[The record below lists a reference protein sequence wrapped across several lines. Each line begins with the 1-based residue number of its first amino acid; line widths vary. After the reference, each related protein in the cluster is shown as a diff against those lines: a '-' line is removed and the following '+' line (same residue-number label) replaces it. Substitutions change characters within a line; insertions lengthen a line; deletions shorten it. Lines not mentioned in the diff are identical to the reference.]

1 VRGIFATLIGQLS
14 ETVNSRS
21 FTIISPVRPE
31 RTYMNSLTTMRSCVG
46 SIVRSET
53 GKFSFVLL
61 QGVIGSSKSGSEL
74 EGSGINRTEYG
85 RCVRESYDQLSL
97 LPIRRETH
105 SSSCGLFHIII
116 TH

>member
-1 VRGIFATLIGQLS
+1 MRGIFATLIGQLS
-14 ETVNSRS
+14 ETINSRAL
-21 FTIISPVRPE
+21 TIISPVRHE
-31 RTYMNSLTTMRSCVG
+31 WTYMNSLTTMRSCVG

-85 RCVRESYDQLSL
+85 RCVRESYCQLSSL
-97 LPIRRETH
+97 MI
-105 SSSCGLFHIII
+105 
-116 TH
+116 